1 MSSDG
6 TIVNHP
12 LSGNGDFRSEE
23 CIEILK
29 EADIVVTNPPFSLFR
44 EYVTQLVDYNK
55 QFLIIG
61 SMNAI
66 TYKDIFKL
74 IKNNKLWIGISP
86 SSMDF
91 MIPSGGLVT
100 VNACWYT
107 NLNHRKRNEKL
118 NLYKSYHDNE
128 DLYPRYDNYN
138 AINIDKTK
146 DIPCDFEGTMGV
158 PISFLDKYNP
168 EQFELLGCS
177 YDYGRPEGWDKNI
190 NMSVSVCG
198 KNVYKRILI
207 KNKNPHHIE
216 LV

>member
-1 MSSDG
+1 M
-6 TIVNHP
+6 
-12 LSGNGDFRSEE
+12 
-23 CIEILK
+23 
-29 EADIVVTNPPFSLFR
+29 
-44 EYVTQLVDYNK
+44 QLVDYNK

-74 IKNNKLWIGISP
+74 IKNNKLWLGITSVKNFRQP
-86 SSMDF
+86 DDTF
-91 MIPSGGLVT
+91 KKLGNV
-100 VNACWYT
+100 CWFT
-107 NLNHRKRNEKL
+107 NLDHSKRNEKL